1 MILKWNAKFSTVEHI
16 IDRML
21 GVYSTKVPVSKA
33 MDLMCEPKASS
44 KTWTE
49 HFKYLVYVEE
59 RVESTTFSKHINWWL
74 LRPIMNSAQPDTVVD
89 VVEVLGTDSVDV
101 LGRDIQIRF
110 VDRIEDG
117 SADAGN
123 DRTCWSCGGI
133 GHLKHT
139 FSADKV
145 IDDAKVTL
153 AIDTY
158 CETLS
163 TALKHG
169 RQPKEARYVQRN
181 EEQSSC
187 ALFSNIISYA
197 LLEKKGAYLTCHG
210 SLSYVERAA
219 DENTSFGVRSE
230 GRVRLVEAIGGCARR
245 ERVHAVLAEVPHW
258 NEGAADAVTDCNL
271 LELHDRLRT
280 PIL

>member
-145 IDDAKVTL
+145 IDDAK
-153 AIDTY
+153 
-158 CETLS
+158 
-163 TALKHG
+163 
-169 RQPKEARYVQRN
+169 PKEARYVQRN

-187 ALFSNIISYA
+187 ALLWTVDSSSNIISYA

>member
-59 RVESTTFSKHINWWL
+59 RV
-74 LRPIMNSAQPDTVVD
+74 VVD

-187 ALFSNIISYA
+187 ALLWTVDSSSNIISYA